1 MYMCN
6 CMCTE
11 KFLFCIVKNWKDIQ
25 RVLLRKKSAEK
36 KPKSKLDPEP
46 FGFFQM
52 KILKFFSSVEFD
64 IKNLENHIFQKIVLK
79 SCTQNPPSDGVRFQP
94 RISTFWSI
102 LGALDFYKKQ
112 TSASQPKLKPSL
124 SILFIIKNH

>member
-1 MYMCN
+1 MCN

-52 KILKFFSSVEFD
+52 KILIFFFSSVEFD
-64 IKNLENHIFQKIVLK
+64 IKNLENHIFQKIVPK
-79 SCTQNPPSDGVRFQP
+79 SYTQNLPNDDCARVTTHTYRPTGRFWVR
-94 RISTFWSI
+94 
-102 LGALDFYKKQ
+102 
-112 TSASQPKLKPSL
+112 
-124 SILFIIKNH
+124 

>member
-36 KPKSKLDPEP
+36 KPKSKIDPEP

-52 KILKFFSSVEFD
+52 KILIFFFSSVEFD

-79 SCTQNPPSDGVRFQP
+79 SCTQNPPSDGARFQP
-94 RISTFWSI
+94 AHIDLPGRFWVR
-102 LGALDFYKKQ
+102 
-112 TSASQPKLKPSL
+112 
-124 SILFIIKNH
+124 